1 MSVSDRYGRE
11 RIRRGGVHFL
21 LGKGLS
27 SIAGFAVLVLLV
39 RHLPVAEFAAYSVLQ
54 AFVEVFTA
62 LTGFGL
68 THAALRYIP
77 ELYAQ
82 HENRIFRGFV
92 GAALGLRLVLL
103 TVATL
108 LAYLLAD
115 RLAGLFGLEA
125 WVGVLQAY
133 LLVVWL
139 RVNSNFLFQ
148 MLESTLH
155 QGLGQTAFVLTT
167 LVKLGAIGWLA
178 YEGAINIESVIWVEA
193 AAEVVGLGVLLF
205 GVLRVSHEA
214 PVGQGMLGLRG
225 WWIVNARRV
234 TRYGFAGYLQH
245 LAILPYGSS
254 PNRLV
259 AGRFLEV
266 ASLAAFGFAQSF
278 ADMLRRY
285 LPAQL
290 LGGLI
295 RPVLVARFSVN
306 RDFAA
311 VAGMLALVFR
321 INTVLLGAVAAVLL
335 ALGPAVVAAVSGGK
349 YSAEAAWLLLALV
362 GVLVLESRRF
372 LIDLAIQAVERNG
385 LLVTGNLALAAS
397 LVLAILLMPV
407 LGALAIPLAAALGLV
422 TSNAWITHRLAGEGF
437 AYPFGYAD
445 FGRVLLSMILAALA
459 GYALQDL
466 LGWAFGLMVVLAAYA
481 LLLGV
486 TGAIGPE
493 DWRTLKQLKRPSATA
508 PGTTVPMRDQIGT
521 NSSNA

>member
-1 MSVSDRYGRE
+1 MSVADRYGRE
-11 RIRRGGVHFL
+11 RICRGGVHFL

-27 SIAGFAVLVLLV
+27 SLAGLAVLVLLV

-77 ELYAQ
+77 ELYAR
-82 HENRIFRGFV
+82 HENRVFRGFV

-103 TVATL
+103 TLATL

-115 RLAGLFGLEA
+115 RLAGLFGLDG
-125 WVGVLQAY
+125 WVAVFQAY

-155 QGLGQTAFVLTT
+155 QGLGQTAFVLAT
-167 LVKLGAIGWLA
+167 LVKLVAIGWLVH
-178 YEGAINIESVIWVEA
+178 EGAINIQRVIWVEA
-193 AAEVVGLGVLLF
+193 AAEFVALGVLSY
-205 GVLRVSHEA
+205 GVLRVAREA
-214 PVGQGMLGLRG
+214 CVGQGMLGLGG

-234 TRYGFAGYLQH
+234 MHYGFAGYLQH

-266 ASLAAFGFAQSF
+266 ASIAAFGFAQSF

-295 RPVLVARFSVN
+295 RPVLVARFSTDRN
-306 RDFAA
+306 FAA
-311 VAGMLALVFR
+311 VVEMLTLVFR
-321 INTVLLGAVAAVLL
+321 INTVTLGAVAAVLL
-335 ALGPAVVAAVSGGK
+335 ALGPAAVAAVSKGK

-372 LIDLAIQAVERNG
+372 LVDLAIQAVERNG
-385 LLVTGNLALAAS
+385 LLVAGNLALAAS

-407 LGALAIPLAAALGLV
+407 LGVLAIPLAAALGLV
-422 TSNAWITHRLAGEGF
+422 TSNAWLTHRLAKDGF
-437 AYPFGYAD
+437 IYPFGYAD
-445 FGRVLLSMILAALA
+445 FGRVLLSIILAALA
-459 GYALQDL
+459 GYNLQDL
-466 LGWAFGLMVVLAAYA
+466 LGWAFGLVLVLAAYA
-481 LLLGV
+481 VLLRV
-486 TGAIGPE
+486 TGAIHPE
-493 DWRTLKQLKRPSATA
+493 DLRTLKQLKRPPATTNDVA
-508 PGTTVPMRDQIGT
+508 APMRDHIGT